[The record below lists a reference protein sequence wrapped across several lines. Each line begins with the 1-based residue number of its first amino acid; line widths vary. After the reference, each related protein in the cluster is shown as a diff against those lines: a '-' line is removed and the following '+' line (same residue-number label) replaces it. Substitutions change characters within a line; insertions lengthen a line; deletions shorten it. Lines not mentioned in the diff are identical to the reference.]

1 MKRLTEQNYYTL
13 LGISPEATFE
23 EVRSAYDQAMSIYS
37 TDSIATYSLL
47 TREERERM
55 LSRLVDAYKTLTN
68 SQLRKEY
75 NSFLVEKGELSPQEI
90 GLSSLGDFDTAK
102 GKLRDV
108 SVESLV
114 QREERTENKNQL
126 SGDNLDLPGNLT
138 SVTGRDIKMLRIAG
152 DISLEEIY
160 RKTNI
165 PKKTVEDIEEEN
177 FENLP
182 ALVYLKGF
190 LKTYAKVLNI
200 NEDQMVDG
208 YIERFLEWK
217 NTYQR

>member
-37 TDSIATYSLL
+37 ADSIATYSLL

-90 GLSSLGDFDTAK
+90 GLSSLGDSDTAK

-114 QREERTENKNQL
+114 QREERTENENQP
-126 SGDNLDLPGNLT
+126 SGDNLDLPDNLT

>member
-37 TDSIATYSLL
+37 ADSIATYSLL

-90 GLSSLGDFDTAK
+90 GLSSLKDSDTAK
-102 GKLRDV
+102 GKLKDV

>member
-1 MKRLTEQNYYTL
+1 MKRLTEQNYYIL

-23 EVRSAYDQAMSIYS
+23 EVRSAYDQAMGIYS
-37 TDSIATYSLL
+37 ADSIATYSLL

-75 NSFLVEKGELSPQEI
+75 NSFLVEKGELSPQEM
-90 GLSSLGDFDTAK
+90 GLSSPGDSDTAK

-114 QREERTENKNQL
+114 QREERTENENQP
-126 SGDNLDLPGNLT
+126 SGDNLDLPDNLT

>member
-90 GLSSLGDFDTAK
+90 GLSSLGDSDTAK

>member
-37 TDSIATYSLL
+37 ADSIATYSLL

-90 GLSSLGDFDTAK
+90 GLSSLKDSDTAK
-102 GKLRDV
+102 GKLKDV

-114 QREERTENKNQL
+114 QREERTENANQP
-126 SGDNLDLPGNLT
+126 SGDNLDLPDNLT

-217 NTYQR
+217 NIYQR

>member
-23 EVRSAYDQAMSIYS
+23 EVRSAYDQATSIYS
-37 TDSIATYSLL
+37 ADSIATYSLL

-75 NSFLVEKGELSPQEI
+75 NSFLVEKGELSPQEM
-90 GLSSLGDFDTAK
+90 GFSSLGDSDTAK

-114 QREERTENKNQL
+114 QREERTENENQP
-126 SGDNLDLPGNLT
+126 SGDNLDLPDNLT

-152 DISLEEIY
+152 DISLEEVY

-190 LKTYAKVLNI
+190 LKTYAKILNI

>member
-1 MKRLTEQNYYTL
+1 
-13 LGISPEATFE
+13 
-23 EVRSAYDQAMSIYS
+23 
-37 TDSIATYSLL
+37 
-47 TREERERM
+47 M
-55 LSRLVDAYKTLTN
+55 LSRLADAYKTLTN

-75 NSFLVEKGELSPQEI
+75 NSFLVEKGELSPQEM
-90 GLSSLGDFDTAK
+90 GFSSLGDSDTTK

-108 SVESLV
+108 SIESLV
-114 QREERTENKNQL
+114 QREERTKNENQP
-126 SGDNLDLPGNLT
+126 SGDNLDLPDNLT
-138 SVTGRDIKMLRIAG
+138 PVTGRDIKMLRIAG
-152 DISLEEIY
+152 DISLEEVY

-190 LKTYAKVLNI
+190 LKTYAKILNI

>member
-68 SQLRKEY
+68 IQLRKEY

-90 GLSSLGDFDTAK
+90 GLSSLGDSDTAK

>member
-1 MKRLTEQNYYTL
+1 
-13 LGISPEATFE
+13 
-23 EVRSAYDQAMSIYS
+23 
-37 TDSIATYSLL
+37 
-47 TREERERM
+47 
-55 LSRLVDAYKTLTN
+55 
-68 SQLRKEY
+68 
-75 NSFLVEKGELSPQEI
+75 
-90 GLSSLGDFDTAK
+90 
-102 GKLRDV
+102 
-108 SVESLV
+108 
-114 QREERTENKNQL
+114 
-126 SGDNLDLPGNLT
+126 
-138 SVTGRDIKMLRIAG
+138 MLRIAG
-152 DISLEEIY
+152 DISLEEVY

>member
-13 LGISPEATFE
+13 PGISPEATFE

-37 TDSIATYSLL
+37 ADSIATYSLL
-47 TREERERM
+47 TREEREQM

-90 GLSSLGDFDTAK
+90 GLSSLKDSDTAK
-102 GKLRDV
+102 GKLKDV

-114 QREERTENKNQL
+114 QREERTENENQP
-126 SGDNLDLPGNLT
+126 SGDNLDLPDNLT

>member
-37 TDSIATYSLL
+37 ADSIATYSLL

-75 NSFLVEKGELSPQEI
+75 NSFLVEKGELSPQEM
-90 GLSSLGDFDTAK
+90 GLSSLGDSDTAK

-114 QREERTENKNQL
+114 QREERTENENQP
-126 SGDNLDLPGNLT
+126 SGDNLDLPDNLT

-190 LKTYAKVLNI
+190 LKTYAKILNI

>member
-75 NSFLVEKGELSPQEI
+75 NSFLIENGELSPQEI
-90 GLSSLGDFDTAK
+90 GLSSLRDSDTAK

>member
-23 EVRSAYDQAMSIYS
+23 EVRSAYDQAMGIYS
-37 TDSIATYSLL
+37 ADSIATYSLL

-75 NSFLVEKGELSPQEI
+75 NSFLVEKGELSPQEM
-90 GLSSLGDFDTAK
+90 GLSSLGDSDTAK

-114 QREERTENKNQL
+114 QREERTENENQP
-126 SGDNLDLPGNLT
+126 SGDNLDLPDNLT
-138 SVTGRDIKMLRIAG
+138 SVTGRDLKMLRIAG
-152 DISLEEIY
+152 DISLEEVY

>member
-23 EVRSAYDQAMSIYS
+23 EVRSAYDQAMGIYS
-37 TDSIATYSLL
+37 ADSIATYSLL

-75 NSFLVEKGELSPQEI
+75 NSFLIENGELSPQEI
-90 GLSSLGDFDTAK
+90 GLSSLRDSDTAK

-114 QREERTENKNQL
+114 QREERIENENQP
-126 SGDNLDLPGNLT
+126 SGDNLDLPDNLT

-152 DISLEEIY
+152 DISLEEVY

-190 LKTYAKVLNI
+190 LKTYSKILNI

>member
-1 MKRLTEQNYYTL
+1 MKRLTDQNYYTL

-37 TDSIATYSLL
+37 ADSIATYSLL

-75 NSFLVEKGELSPQEI
+75 NSFLVEKGELSPQEM
-90 GLSSLGDFDTAK
+90 GFSPLGDSDTTK

-114 QREERTENKNQL
+114 QREERTKNENQS
-126 SGDNLDLPGNLT
+126 SGDNLDLPDNLT

-190 LKTYAKVLNI
+190 LKTYAKILNI

>member
-23 EVRSAYDQAMSIYS
+23 EVRSAYDQALGIYS
-37 TDSIATYSLL
+37 GDSIATYSLL
-47 TREERERM
+47 TGEEREQM

-75 NSFLVEKGELSPQEI
+75 NSFLIENGELSPQEI
-90 GLSSLGDFDTAK
+90 GLSSLRDSDTAK

-114 QREERTENKNQL
+114 QREERTENENQP
-126 SGDNLDLPGNLT
+126 SGDNLDLPDNLT

-217 NTYQR
+217 NIYQR

>member
-23 EVRSAYDQAMSIYS
+23 EVRSAYDQALGIYS
-37 TDSIATYSLL
+37 ADSIATYSLL
-47 TREERERM
+47 TREEREQM

-75 NSFLVEKGELSPQEI
+75 NSFLIENGELSPQEI
-90 GLSSLGDFDTAK
+90 GLSSLRDSDTAK

-114 QREERTENKNQL
+114 QREERTENENQP
-126 SGDNLDLPGNLT
+126 SGDNLDLPDNLT

-217 NTYQR
+217 NIYQR

>member
-37 TDSIATYSLL
+37 ADSIATYSLL

-55 LSRLVDAYKTLTN
+55 LSRLADAYKTLTN

-90 GLSSLGDFDTAK
+90 GLSSLRDSDTAK

-114 QREERTENKNQL
+114 QREERTENENQP
-126 SGDNLDLPGNLT
+126 SGDNLDLPDNPT

-217 NTYQR
+217 NIYQR

>member
-37 TDSIATYSLL
+37 ADSIATYSLL

-75 NSFLVEKGELSPQEI
+75 NSFLVEKGELSPQEM
-90 GLSSLGDFDTAK
+90 GLSSLGDSDTAK

-114 QREERTENKNQL
+114 QREERTENENQP
-126 SGDNLDLPGNLT
+126 SGDNLDLPDNLT
-138 SVTGRDIKMLRIAG
+138 SVTGRDLKMLRIAG
-152 DISLEEIY
+152 DISLEEVY

-190 LKTYAKVLNI
+190 LKTYAKILNI
-200 NEDQMVDG
+200 NEDQMVDR

>member
-13 LGISPEATFE
+13 LGISPKASFE
-23 EVRSAYDQAMSIYS
+23 EVRSAYDQAMGIYS
-37 TDSIATYSLL
+37 ADSIATYSLL

-55 LSRLVDAYKTLTN
+55 LSRLIDAYKTLTN

-75 NSFLVEKGELSPQEI
+75 NSFLIEKGELSPQEI
-90 GLSSLGDFDTAK
+90 RFSSLEDSNTAS
-102 GKLRDV
+102 GKLREV
-108 SVESLV
+108 SVESLI
-114 QREERTENKNQL
+114 QREERAENGNQP
-126 SGDNLDLPGNLT
+126 SGDDLDLPENLT
-138 SVTGRDIKMLRIAG
+138 SVTGRDIKMLRIARE
-152 DISLEEIY
+152 ISPEEIY

-177 FENLP
+177 FERLP

-190 LKTYAKVLNI
+190 LKTYAKALNV
-200 NEDQMVDG
+200 DQAQMVDG

-217 NTYQR
+217 NTCQK

>member
-37 TDSIATYSLL
+37 ADSIATYSLL

-90 GLSSLGDFDTAK
+90 GLSSLRDSDTAK

-114 QREERTENKNQL
+114 QREERTENENQP
-126 SGDNLDLPGNLT
+126 SGDNLDLPDNPT

-217 NTYQR
+217 NIYQR

>member
-37 TDSIATYSLL
+37 ADSIATYSLL

-75 NSFLVEKGELSPQEI
+75 NSFLVEKGELSPQEM
-90 GLSSLGDFDTAK
+90 GLSSLGDSDTAK

-152 DISLEEIY
+152 DISLEEVY